1 MKTLAQI
8 NNVLDFCPPRR
19 RELIPGFLPVG
30 VNVLGGEHG
39 SDLSHAACSLSRIVA
54 TSGDEGGV
62 LYITDNAYRLVGPM
76 VEFEP
81 DSEILSIGSTEV
93 GAGVSANDV
102 IGIIASDAIEFK
114 SVFGKPPALIVID
127 SLSSCFGEGIEHDV
141 QRSYAVA
148 NKLEAISQTHRC
160 AMLMLSEVPDGGV
173 LLDRADGVIRLTDR
187 EMANVKLRNGVSG
200 KTLSNW
206 SAAN

>member
-81 DSEILSIGSTEV
+81 
-93 GAGVSANDV
+93 
-102 IGIIASDAIEFK
+102 
-114 SVFGKPPALIVID
+114 D